1 MPTIMISILQ
11 DGSIPVDKMSDDDDG
26 KRCPLPTQ
34 DADLNAENREVA
46 IEEANYREPNFSSA
60 FRADDV
66 CGSCSAYNQTED
78 MLECIGDESG
88 NTGYCQIWKFVCERD
103 NTCDSWAEGGPITS
117 DKQASY
123 KDIL

>member
-11 DGSIPVDKMSDDDDG
+11 DRSIPVDKMSDDDNG

-60 FRADDV
+60 VRADDV

-88 NTGYCQIWKFVCERD
+88 NTGYCQIWKFVCKSD